1 MQVLNMCIFYNYQK
15 IIYYMG
21 DKMGIAFRKKTEKK
35 YIQYTIRIEEPIL
48 DDIRAIAKEEN
59 LSINEIIN
67 QCLSFAIENY
77 KK

>member
-1 MQVLNMCIFYNYQK
+1 MIKWELLLE
-15 IIYYMG
+15 
-21 DKMGIAFRKKTEKK
+21 RKQ
-35 YIQYTIRIEEPIL
+35 YIQYTIRIEEQIL
-48 DDIRAIAKEEN
+48 EDIRSIAKEED